1 MLIASSLINNFKNI
15 NNLNFTWGPGINFI
29 SGPNGSGK
37 TNLLE
42 ALNILSGWGT
52 FRSRARDCVNWSLD
66 NGRAYLAAEVKH
78 NTNLAKGVDIDL
90 YRDLFGADNNYKIT
104 AQISSQ
110 INLKLDDKKISSTDL
125 RLIIPS
131 IAFQPQDINLIEGSP
146 AVRRLFIDKLCA
158 LYFPPY
164 AKRLAEFKTIA
175 RHRAALL
182 RQGRSV
188 NVTDL
193 PFANLGGYVME
204 ARRIVLNQLRGNFEN
219 LLKFN
224 KLKAVNFKF
233 CLVPEID
240 INNNLQCNE
249 YLLNLLHDANYINR
263 ERGAMRVLT
272 GPSHDDLKIL
282 VNDRAA
288 NDALS
293 RGQKRRLVLYLIIA
307 AGYLISSRLR
317 TRPVLLFDDLAA
329 ELDNK
334 NLKICAEALLNTGWQ
349 IFITGTEDLLPEFEK
364 NIYAMA

>member
-1 MLIASSLINNFKNI
+1 MLITSSLINNFKNI

-42 ALNILSGWGT
+42 ALNILCGWGA
-52 FRSRARDCVNWSLD
+52 FSSRVRDCVNWSVD
-66 NGRAYLAAEVKH
+66 NGRAYLAAEVKS
-78 NTNLAKGVDIDL
+78 NPNLAKGVDANL
-90 YRDLFGADNNYKIT
+90 YKELFGADNNYKISV
-104 AQISSQ
+104 QISSR
-110 INLKLDDKKISSTDL
+110 ISLKLDDKKISSTDL

-131 IAFQPQDINLIEGSP
+131 IAFQPQDINLIDGSP

-164 AKRLAEFKTIA
+164 AKRLAEFKLIA

-188 NVTDL
+188 NITDL
-193 PFANLGGYVME
+193 PFANLGGYVIE
-204 ARRIVLNQLRGNFEN
+204 ARRIVLAKLTEH
-219 LLKFN
+219 FN
-224 KLKAVNFKF
+224 KLFSNSSIKF
-233 CLVPEID
+233 ILAPEID
-240 INNNLQCNE
+240 INLMPGHE
-249 YLLNLLHDANYINR
+249 YLLNLLHDANYIAR
-263 ERGAMRVLT
+263 ERGAMRVLA

-282 VNDRAA
+282 INDRAA
-288 NDALS
+288 ADALS

-317 TRPVLLFDDLAA
+317 TRPVLFFDDLAA
-329 ELDNK
+329 ELDKK

-349 IFITGTEDLLPEFEK
+349 IFVTGTEDLMPEIKK